1 MQMYFISLA
10 VQGFRY
16 SVFRVA
22 TSDLSAHSI
31 TRIVMKGI
39 VACYAYDFNV
49 VLLIYDGAPEHRAFQ
64 NAMGQYSIAEVMA
77 MIETEEMEDDDTDML
92 GLLFGRVGGDAEPEP
107 GDGLP
112 QHSDLK
118 IAFRHPV
125 DP

>member
-1 MQMYFISLA
+1 MQMYFVSLG

-22 TSDLSAHSI
+22 TSDLSAHST

-49 VLLIYDGAPEHRAFQ
+49 VLLICDGASEHRAFQ